1 MIVRCAHTELVDI
14 DLLVPHPLN
23 PNNHPE
29 RQIKFLAKIMAHQ
42 GWRHPITVSTRSGFI
57 VAGHGRLLAA
67 KLNGWSQVPVD
78 RQDFE
83 TEADEYAHLV
93 ADNKI
98 SELADVDLAMI
109 NRDVAQFGPDLDLDL
124 LGIPDFVVE
133 PAEKFAPQADDDEI
147 PERPETRTKP
157 GDLYR
162 LGDHRLLCGDSTM
175 ADHMARLMGEDRADM
190 VFTDPPYNVDY
201 TGKTKEALKIQN
213 DKMDAESFRRFLTDA
228 FTALFMFTKPGGAI
242 YVAHADSEG
251 YNFRGA
257 LVDSG
262 FLLKQCLIW
271 VKQSIVM
278 GRQDYHW
285 QHEPILYGW
294 ADGGSHSWHGDR
306 KQSTVWNIDRPT
318 KSEEHPTM
326 KPVELVEKAL
336 ANSTQYGDIVLDA
349 FGGTTMIAA
358 QKIGRK
364 ARLIELDPHYCDVIV
379 ARWEKYTGQ
388 KAELIDG

>member
-1 MIVRCAHTELVDI
+1 VIVRCAHT
-14 DLLVPHPLN
+14 
-23 PNNHPE
+23 
-29 RQIKFLAKIMAHQ
+29 
-42 GWRHPITVSTRSGFI
+42 
-57 VAGHGRLLAA
+57 
-67 KLNGWSQVPVD
+67 
-78 RQDFE
+78 
-83 TEADEYAHLV
+83 
-93 ADNKI
+93 
-98 SELADVDLAMI
+98 ELADVDLAMI

-147 PERPETRTKP
+147 PERPETR
-157 GDLYR
+157 
-162 LGDHRLLCGDSTM
+162 
-175 ADHMARLMGEDRADM
+175 
-190 VFTDPPYNVDY
+190 
-201 TGKTKEALKIQN
+201 
-213 DKMDAESFRRFLTDA
+213 
-228 FTALFMFTKPGGAI
+228 TKPGGAI

-349 FGGTTMIAA
+349 FGGSGTTMIAA